1 MGDKITESAADAE
14 PDDAF
19 EATSCR
25 LTTHPT
31 ISYSRQFNSI
41 MIYHDVLQYSTEKMH
56 HAMSNDGEGD

>member
-1 MGDKITESAADAE
+1 MGDKITESAADAA
-14 PDDAF
+14 PDVF

-25 LTTHPT
+25 FATHPT